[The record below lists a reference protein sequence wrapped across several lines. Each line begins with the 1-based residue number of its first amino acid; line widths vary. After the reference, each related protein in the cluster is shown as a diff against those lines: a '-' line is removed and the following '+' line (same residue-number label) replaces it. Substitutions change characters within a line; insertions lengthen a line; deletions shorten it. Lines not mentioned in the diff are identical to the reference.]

1 MRGRGFHN
9 PSELC
14 FFTVHRPWPLMARLI
29 IAFRER
35 VSAAS
40 GLFPAR
46 SGRGSFGDGSVRI
59 PTPFFVDIM
68 PRLFLCVAS
77 YTFHSMGNWMTHI
90 PSEHCA
96 GYWCLFSLCPGPV
109 RRILRAGTRS
119 DQELESKKE
128 EGNLTERRNWPVCPW
143 IRWVHNKEEKFPI
156 HCKGEHHDWS
166 GRGPVPWKPPNPF
179 ISLESKT
186 KKTIAVPRVHSHLPF
201 QLPVLL
207 LL

>member
-1 MRGRGFHN
+1 
-9 PSELC
+9 
-14 FFTVHRPWPLMARLI
+14 
-29 IAFRER
+29 
-35 VSAAS
+35 
-40 GLFPAR
+40 
-46 SGRGSFGDGSVRI
+46 
-59 PTPFFVDIM
+59 
-68 PRLFLCVAS
+68 
-77 YTFHSMGNWMTHI
+77 MTHI

-166 GRGPVPWKPPNPF
+166 GRGPVPRNPPNPF

-186 KKTIAVPRVHSHLPF
+186 KKTIAVPRVHSHLPIAGSLAPLSG
-201 QLPVLL
+201 QGLGYRQATAADGSLVHRGVDLRNTEMRCTALLRAILL
-207 LL
+207 LKGDCNFGFDHHRCVATYDSAAGGLS